1 MCKKIVKFAFLEEE
15 LVHNFGQKFEIDRK
29 KGLAIYFDRKRALFF
44 GFFAK
49 GLVHDFGEKLE
60 VSSL

>member
-1 MCKKIVKFAFLEEE
+1 MVRNLKLIV
-15 LVHNFGQKFEIDRK
+15 IDRK
-29 KGLAIYFDRKRALFF
+29 KVLAIYFDRKRALFF

-60 VSSL
+60 ISSL